1 MSETIATMRVLVAGS
16 SGLIG
21 SALVPRLRASGH
33 EVRRLVRRAAHAP
46 DEHSWDPPAGRIDD
60 DALEGVDAVVNLCG
74 AGLGDRRWSHARKQV
89 LLDSRTEPT
98 EVLAAAVAK
107 HGVPTLVNGS
117 AVGYYGD
124 AGDEPVYESHGP
136 GTGFL
141 AELCQRWEGATQ
153 AAADARVVLLRTG
166 LVLSPHGGLLGKLK
180 PLFSLMLGGR
190 LGKGTQYMPWIH
202 LDDHVAAVTHLVEH
216 QDLTGPV
223 NLTAPKP
230 VTNAEFTAEL
240 SRVLGR
246 PAPWVA
252 PAFALKLVL
261 GDLAEEALLG
271 GQRAIPS
278 ALTRAGFAFRFDKL
292 DNALAAAT
300 GR

>member
-1 MSETIATMRVLVAGS
+1 MSETIKRMRVLVAGS

-21 SALVPRLRASGH
+21 SALVPRLRESGH
-33 EVRRLVRRAAHAP
+33 EVRRLVRRDAHAP
-46 DEHSWDPPAGRIDD
+46 DEHAWDPPAGRIDD
-60 DALEGVDAVVNLCG
+60 DALDGVDAVVNLCG
-74 AGLGDRRWSHARKQV
+74 AGLADRRWSHARKQV

-124 AGDEPVYESHGP
+124 CGDEPVYESHGP

-153 AAADARVVLLRTG
+153 AAEGRVALLRTG
-166 LVLSPHGGLLGKLK
+166 LVLSPRGGLLGKIK
-180 PLFSLMLGGR
+180 PLFSVMLGGR
-190 LGKGTQYMPWIH
+190 LGSGSQFMPWIH
-202 LDDHVAAVTHLVEH
+202 LDDHVAAITHIVEH
-216 QDLTGPV
+216 DDITGPV
-223 NLTAPKP
+223 NLTAPNP
-230 VTNAEFTAEL
+230 VTNTEFTAEL

-252 PAFALKLVL
+252 PKFALRFVL
-261 GDLAEEALLG
+261 GDLADEALLS
-271 GQRAIPS
+271 GQRAVPS
-278 ALTRAGFAFRFDKL
+278 ALTRSGFTFRFDKL
-292 DNALAAAT
+292 DNALAAVT